1 EGRARAA
8 QIVVVIG
15 VDHRLVV
22 HRRVDR
28 GDRHILQANR
38 LVQHLEQRHAT
49 VSGAGGVRDQAFLS
63 GQAGVVDAIHQRGV
77 DVRLAGHG
85 LGKQH
90 TWRAGVE
97 ETLAVGTGVVD
108 AGAFEHQV
116 DAQTLPVDGFR
127 GVLTQHLH
135 AGAVQVQ
142 AVAVDPHFTWKTPM
156 GGVEAGQVFD
166 AGLIGQ
172 VVERDDVQIALAT
185 LIQGAQHAT
194 ADAAVTV
201 EGNFV
206 GTILGHLG
214 LPGYTPLEGRRLE
227 AGRKS
232 SSVPPAVHPPA
243 YRLQRLSVFEK
254 FFSSAE
260 YVVDSEAEHLEQLI
274 GRSRFTE
281 GAHADD
287 AAFQADVLVP
297 EVGVRGFD
305 GNARGNF
312 HRQYGLLVGGVLGVE
327 HSGRRH

>member
-1 EGRARAA
+1 
-8 QIVVVIG
+8 
-15 VDHRLVV
+15 
-22 HRRVDR
+22 
-28 GDRHILQANR
+28 
-38 LVQHLEQRHAT
+38 
-49 VSGAGGVRDQAFLS
+49 
-63 GQAGVVDAIHQRGV
+63 
-77 DVRLAGHG
+77 
-85 LGKQH
+85 
-90 TWRAGVE
+90 
-97 ETLAVGTGVVD
+97 
-108 AGAFEHQV
+108 
-116 DAQTLPVDGFR
+116 
-127 GVLTQHLH
+127 
-135 AGAVQVQ
+135 VQVQ

-327 HSGRRH
+327 HSGRRHGHHAHLATLSAELLPGLYGQADFRTGGDEDQLRLAGAVLEHVTATGDVGQLLLAARLMVEVLTAKHQSARTLVTLDGVFPGDRGFHRV